1 MEIQVEIGDQRGV
14 GTAYNNIGLIQQEL
28 GNIPQ
33 ALNFYSKALA
43 VRIKMGDKARMGDSD
58 NNLANICIR
67 QGDPDQAIKYLHSID
82 CGAGRN

>member
-1 MEIQVEIGDQRGV
+1 
-14 GTAYNNIGLIQQEL
+14 L

-33 ALNFYSKALA
+33 ALNFHSKALA

-67 QGDPDQAIKYLHSID
+67 QGDPDLAIKYYIQSIAVQEEIENATVQEFAAVHS
-82 CGAGRN
+82 NK